1 MQRVDITVGQVT
13 FSAVLD
19 RELVLLRVTDL
30 LAARGSIAAERLP
43 PPEPEPPTRPRPPSP
58 PPAPDRP
65 RSARSKPQPKPP
77 PKPGNKRSR
86 GGKRW
91 NRSSKRRN

>member
-30 LAARGSIAAERLP
+30 LAAGGSIAAERLP
-43 PPEPEPPTRPRPPSP
+43 PPEPEPPTR

>member
-30 LAARGSIAAERLP
+30 LAAGGSIAAERLP
-43 PPEPEPPTRPRPPSP
+43 PPEPEPPTR

-91 NRSSKRRN
+91 NHSSKRRN

>member
-30 LAARGSIAAERLP
+30 LAAGGSIAAA
-43 PPEPEPPTRPRPPSP
+43 EPEPPTRPRPPSP

-65 RSARSKPQPKPP
+65 RSACSKPQPKPP